1 MRIQPV
7 SVIVRSYVPY
17 DGVAS
22 PQDMGFLPTKQPVPV
37 PPDSC
42 FEDPSAP
49 VPASASDW

>member
-22 PQDMGFLPTKQPVPV
+22 PQDMGFLPTKQPA
-37 PPDSC
+37 PPSS
-42 FEDPSAP
+42 FEEEPGQP
-49 VPASASDW
+49 IKQPASASDW